1 MCTNVTI
8 IRLEDC
14 RRHFLY
20 LKRPY
25 MVCGGTHTS
34 NTNAN
39 VVRASPSAALP
50 WPCFLSA
57 QSPAFPTIQNPGG

>member
-20 LKRPY
+20 LKRHY
-25 MVCGGTHTS
+25 MICGGTHNS

-39 VVRASPSAALP
+39 VVRASPSMTLA
-50 WPCFLSA
+50 WSCFLSA
-57 QSPAFPTIQNPGG
+57 QSPHFPTIQNSGG